1 MIQTP
6 PCRAGKVSDTLP
18 EQSRT
23 HLPNSTF
30 NHVVKLRFVP
40 PTLDRSMPA
49 NTYLF
54 MGPP

>member
-1 MIQTP
+1 MNQTP

-18 EQSRT
+18 EQRRT
-23 HLPNSTF
+23 HLPNSAF